1 LLRAQDEERRR
12 IARELHD
19 STAQNFV
26 GVALNLARLPKLAPG
41 CSKVAQPLLLE
52 STTLLKQAQREIR
65 TFSYLLHPP
74 ELDVAGLTAALRHY
88 VDGFARRSGIR
99 VDLAIPLDLERLSEE
114 AETALYRIVQEALA
128 NVRRH
133 SGSRCARIVSDTSG
147 LK

>member
-1 LLRAQDEERRR
+1 M
-12 IARELHD
+12 
-19 STAQNFV
+19 
-26 GVALNLARLPKLAPG
+26 
-41 CSKVAQPLLLE
+41 
-52 STTLLKQAQREIR
+52 KQAQREIR

-74 ELDVAGLTAALRHY
+74 ELDVAGLMAALRHY

-99 VDLAIPLDLERLSEE
+99 IDLAIPLDLERLSEE